1 MTAMAAGRAR
11 SRWGRWDGRPR
22 TRAHPRF
29 PAGARA
35 SRGCARWTDRAGCS
49 RALVC
54 PRRCVD
60 RVGGAGGDHSTPASP
75 SPSGSFTSVAGGR
88 LRLLR
93 RRGEIGGRGM
103 GAATCPAPAWARGVG
118 GGTGLVGRV
127 GGVGSGGR
135 VVGAFDRLL
144 PRRRRR
150 DLATAPVRLRCRR
163 GRLPETPV
171 RPRRLLS
178 PKSSSS
184 SAASPARVRC
194 ASGSRPVAS
203 SGMPRS
209 AEQVRRAWSTSPRAR
224 ACRGRARR

>member
-150 DLATAPVRLRCRR
+150 DLATAPGPSALPSRTPTGDTRAATAPSVPEVLLVLGGESGAGALRQRQPS
-163 GRLPETPV
+163 GRVL
-171 RPRRLLS
+171 RD
-178 PKSSSS
+178 
-184 SAASPARVRC
+184 
-194 ASGSRPVAS
+194 
-203 SGMPRS
+203 
-209 AEQVRRAWSTSPRAR
+209 AEV
-224 ACRGRARR
+224 